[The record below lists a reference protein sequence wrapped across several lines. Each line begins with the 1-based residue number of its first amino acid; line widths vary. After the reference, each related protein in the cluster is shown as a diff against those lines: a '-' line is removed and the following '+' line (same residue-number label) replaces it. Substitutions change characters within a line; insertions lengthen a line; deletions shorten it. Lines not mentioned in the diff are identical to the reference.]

1 MLCVLSA
8 PLTSWSPISLPLC
21 GPPYSLRHK
30 NIEIRPINNP
40 TETFK
45 YSSKGKSHIS
55 LTLNQK
61 LEMKKW
67 NLVKKACWKTKLG
80 QKLGLLCQTRSP
92 SCKCKGNVK
101 KIKHTTP
108 VNTQMIRKQIS
119 LTEEEVLV
127 IWIEDQ
133 TIHNILLSQSPL
145 QSKALILF
153 N

>member
-1 MLCVLSA
+1 
-8 PLTSWSPISLPLC
+8 
-21 GPPYSLRHK
+21 
-30 NIEIRPINNP
+30 
-40 TETFK
+40 
-45 YSSKGKSHIS
+45 
-55 LTLNQK
+55 
-61 LEMKKW
+61 MKKW

-92 SCKCKGNVK
+92 SCTCKGNVK

-133 TIHNILLSQSPL
+133 TIHNILLSQSPI